1 MTQTNSKN
9 TQAEKYTLQV
19 FQKDLEDS
27 RLKLKNIQDE
37 QEKQY
42 SRLYSL
48 KTQVSRSYPSNITI
62 FTTAKPFIGHS
73 RVIQR
78 NALKSWTLLDP
89 RPEIILFGDEQ
100 GAALIA
106 SELGIRHIPNVKR
119 NESGTIF
126 LNDMFEQAQ
135 TISSQKILVYL
146 NADIILTS
154 DFMQAIEKAKA
165 QFDNFL
171 MIGRRTDVP
180 IPVMLDFGVYDWEN
194 QLRELVE
201 NSGKLREDCYIDYFV
216 FTRNLWPQIPDFLV
230 GRVAW
235 DNGLVYMALNSKK
248 PIVDATKANLVIH
261 QNHDYCHV
269 PGGIQEI
276 WEGVEAQ
283 HNRSLIPPEA
293 LGYGLISY
301 ANWELTSYGILPKST

>member
-1 MTQTNSKN
+1 VKKMNRSDSWRNQIK
-9 TQAEKYTLQV
+9 A
-19 FQKDLEDS
+19 DLERSQSKLLQIKTDLERGHPPIDIFS
-27 RLKLKNIQDE
+27 RSNLN
-37 QEKQY
+37 
-42 SRLYSL
+42 SARS
-48 KTQVSRSYPSNITI
+48 QVSRSCITI
-62 FTTAKPFIGHS
+62 FATAKPFVGHS

-78 NALKSWTLLDP
+78 NALKSWTLLEP

-100 GAALIA
+100 GADKIA
-106 SELGIRHIPNVKR
+106 SELDLRHIPNVKR
-119 NESGTIF
+119 NEYGTIF

-135 TISSQKILVYL
+135 RISSTDILVYV

-154 DFMQAIEKAKA
+154 DFMPAIDKVKA
-165 QFDNFL
+165 QFENFL
-171 MIGRRTDVP
+171 IIGRRSDIGV
-180 IPVMLDFGVYDWEN
+180 PVMLDFGVYDWEN
-194 QLRELVE
+194 QLRELVGQ
-201 NSGKLREDCYIDYFV
+201 SGKLREDCYIDYLV

-235 DNGLVYMALNSKK
+235 DNGLVYMALNSNK

-261 QNHDYCHV
+261 QNHDYSHV
-269 PGGIQEI
+269 PGGIQEV

-301 ANWELTSYGILPKST
+301 ANWELTPYGILPKNT